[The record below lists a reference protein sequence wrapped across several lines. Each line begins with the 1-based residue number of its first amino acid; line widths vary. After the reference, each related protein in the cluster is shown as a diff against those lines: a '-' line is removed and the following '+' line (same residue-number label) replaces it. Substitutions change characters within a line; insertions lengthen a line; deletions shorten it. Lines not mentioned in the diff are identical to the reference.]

1 MNTAAQRAMQAY
13 SSVGLQ
19 TGIVSASP
27 HRLIAMLFDGA
38 RIAIANAKGHMAR
51 NEIAAKGESVS
62 KAIAIIDDGLNAS
75 LDVNVGGELALNL
88 RALYEYMSR
97 RLIEA
102 NLRNDPTILDEVSR
116 LLGELQGAWNQ
127 IGSDPTN
134 ASGGTAAFARS
145 AHP

>member
-19 TGIVSASP
+19 TGIVAASP

-51 NEIAAKGESVS
+51 REIPEKGEAVS
-62 KAIAIIDDGLNAS
+62 KAIAIIDHGLNAS

-88 RALYEYMSR
+88 RALYDYMSR
-97 RLIEA
+97 RLVEA
-102 NLRNDPTILDEVSR
+102 NMRDDAAILDEVSR
-116 LLGELQGAWNQ
+116 LLGDLHGAWNQ
-127 IGSDPTN
+127 IGSDAN
-134 ASGGTAAFARS
+134 AAAESMSAPARS
-145 AHP
+145 PRP